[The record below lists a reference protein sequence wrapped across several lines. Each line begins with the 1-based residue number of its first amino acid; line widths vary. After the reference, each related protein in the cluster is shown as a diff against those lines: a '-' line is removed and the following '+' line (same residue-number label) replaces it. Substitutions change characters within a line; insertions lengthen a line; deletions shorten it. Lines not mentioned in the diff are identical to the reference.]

1 MNTYQTRPV
10 RFWQATENEAIDGNA
25 AVVAMVT
32 DDADGVL
39 LQVLA
44 ASAGGG
50 WDDGDVDWDTVDM

>member
-1 MNTYQTRPV
+1 
-10 RFWQATENEAIDGNA
+10 
-25 AVVAMVT
+25 MVT